1 MIVTVELDDL
11 ICTNTKIKHISIE
24 IYNHDTNHHSS
35 QQNRLNLVLLKHNR
49 SRLLLPY

>member
-24 IYNHDTNHHSS
+24 ICNLDKD
-35 QQNRLNLVLLKHNR
+35 QQTL
-49 SRLLLPY
+49 